1 MSKRLTP
8 DEWQKAK
15 SMWRSGRY
23 TLDAIAA
30 QVGCSRNNLHRRF
43 AKEEISKGEDITA
56 GEKAIRQSIE
66 NTSAQRA
73 EELAKLTV
81 DIKEETLKAIRLL
94 NKRVMFEIGQ
104 CAQQQKPFGMI
115 KDDVK
120 TLHEA
125 SKMLGNNYS
134 TAESILGINKDDLD
148 PDEILPEMVVR
159 VMNDDDIAELRNQ
172 QEAELALI
180 EGTDVE

>member
-8 DEWQKAK
+8 DEWVKAK

-23 TLDAIAA
+23 TLDAIAT

-43 AKEEISKGEDITA
+43 TKEGIEKGEDIQA

-66 NTSAQRA
+66 NTTAQRA
-73 EELAKLTV
+73 EELGKLTV

-94 NKRVMFEIGQ
+94 NKRVMYEIGQ

-159 VMNDDDIAELRNQ
+159 VMNQDDVAEIRAQ